1 MPASFPEV
9 WLQRVRTRF
18 TTQDQA
24 PWLDGV
30 EEFNTEV
37 VVMGAGTISESNV
50 IHIPVSDFDPEVL
63 INNTTY
69 PIALQAYNDDEVII
83 QLDKYQTKVTTL
95 SDDQINGA
103 SYNVIDPA
111 TGRHVKSI
119 TKSKYKKAIHA
130 IAPASDTAN
139 TPVIV
144 ATGVAVGSR
153 NRLTWKDLVTLK
165 DRLDAIETPEQ
176 GRRIVLSS
184 EHYNDLLLDE
194 SNNNYNRL
202 LTDFSNGKNAPMIAG
217 FEIFQYVANPLY
229 TSAGAKK
236 AFGAVS
242 ASGDRKG
249 SVAFLVDNIGKKTGQ
264 TKQYFSP
271 ASTDP
276 EGQTNKL
283 NYRHYFI
290 ALPVRN
296 IYIGAIY

>member
-1 MPASFPEV
+1 MPATFPEV
-9 WLQRVRTRF
+9 WLQRVRSLF

-30 EEFNTEV
+30 EEFNTAV
-37 VVMGAGTISESNV
+37 VELGSGTTSESNI

-69 PIALQAYNDDEVII
+69 PIALQAYTDDEVII

-119 TKSKYKKAIHA
+119 TKNKYRKAIHA
-130 IAPASDTAN
+130 IAPASDSTN

-144 ATGVAVGSR
+144 ATGAVIGTR
-153 NRLTWKDLVTLK
+153 NRLTYTDLVTLK
-165 DRLDAIETPEQ
+165 DRLDDIETPEL

-184 EHYNDLLLDE
+184 NHFNDLLLDD
-194 SNNNYNRL
+194 SPYNKLLINYQ
-202 LTDFSNGKNAPMIAG
+202 NGGLPPNIAG

-236 AFGAVS
+236 AFGAVV

-249 SVAFLVDNIGKKTGQ
+249 SVAFLVDNIGKKTGT
-264 TKQYFSP
+264 TKQYFAP
-271 ASTDP
+271 ASADP
-276 EGQTNKL
+276 ENQTNKL
-283 NYRHYFI
+283 NYRHYYI

-296 IYIGAIY
+296 MYLGAIY